1 MGSLLR
7 RYITHTQTRTRTH
20 AYTYTQC
27 HTQTHT
33 NTHKHTPNLSLLY
46 VLSYIFDLSA
56 RARAHEQVRKIQ
68 SAIRAAPAGHFLH
81 GAAEPVDPVD
91 DILKALNVF
100 MDWYILARDP
110 NPTISDLERLTEL
123 GDELME
129 ELKRV
134 FPERTGGVAH
144 WRFGK
149 FHAVVH
155 VVLVIILFGW
165 SENTSGN
172 WGEHGQTVLL
182 KRIAGLTNGKKIFMQ
197 FLRWHERADHLQDF
211 LAETGDKGSAG
222 RRKTKGGKAPCELA
236 IRYPLMRAAIKFK
249 DIQYEPKSDGSR
261 HGGRYKVN
269 VWSLSAQ
276 RSPLH
281 WMVREHSVMTELPTA
296 LGVFAYEFL
305 QRTLGLQIPRG
316 DPTVEQANDVLRLHL
331 KGGTNLRHIHTFGAL
346 NMLWPGCEG
355 VQRIRSY
362 PFGVKDLFHE
372 RNWRPTVF
380 VIPPERDAGVSR
392 DAFVI
397 RGVKDAKKLWVGR
410 VELLFRCTFV
420 AADGSDVDCELAMI
434 SFFYRF
440 KLPSAMGP
448 LQHEAGSLMYYEPD
462 PKWVRV
468 VPVRHIVGRAP
479 LQRSYVMGGVRGTI
493 PRCFAGSL

>member
-1 MGSLLR
+1 MR
-7 RYITHTQTRTRTH
+7 ARTH
-20 AYTYTQC
+20 A
-27 HTQTHT
+27 
-33 NTHKHTPNLSLLY
+33 
-46 VLSYIFDLSA
+46 
-56 RARAHEQVRKIQ
+56 QVRRIKR
-68 SAIRAAPAGHFLH
+68 AIRAAPAGHFLH

-91 DILKALNVF
+91 DILGVLNVF

-123 GDELME
+123 GDKLME

-155 VVLVIILFGW
+155 VVLVIVLFGW

-182 KRIAGLTNGKKIFMQ
+182 KRIAGLTNGRAIFMQ
-197 FLRWHERADHLQDF
+197 FLRWHERSDHLQDF
-211 LAETGDKGSAG
+211 LAETGDRGSAG

-249 DIQYEPKSDGSR
+249 DIEYEPTSDGNR
-261 HGGRYKVN
+261 HGGRYRVN

-281 WMVREHSVMTELPTA
+281 WTVREHSVMSELPTA

-316 DPTVEQANDVLRLHL
+316 DPTVEQANQVLRLHL
-331 KGGTNLRHIHTFGAL
+331 KGGPNRRHIRTFGAL
-346 NMLWPGCEG
+346 NMQWPGCEG

-362 PFGVKDLFHE
+362 PFGVQDLFYE
-372 RNWRPTVF
+372 KNWRPTVF
-380 VIPPERDAGVSR
+380 VIPPEPFSGVSR

-397 RGVKDAKKLWVGR
+397 RGVEDAKKLWVGR

-440 KLPSAMGP
+440 KLPSAMGR
-448 LQHEAGSLMYYEPD
+448 LQREAGSLMYYEPD

-479 LQRSYVMGGVRGTI
+479 LQRSYLNGGVRGTI
-493 PRCFAGSL
+493 PRCFAGPL